1 MPIEKPN
8 VEEHLKDNLIS
19 TKEATDLKDF
29 LQNPSVIKKEK
40 ELFIAEIDKKY
51 PDIIKWLDHT
61 FSSFLKDSLDPI
73 VDDKKNAPDL
83 IAFEN
88 VFKYFKNKTGK
99 ESTFSG
105 NGKVND
111 IFRTIDTNI
120 SEYKLN
126 VLHKAFTKQL
136 SSELSSYTN
145 LEQSVTA
152 AIEKT
157 LQPILLKELKQ
168 YTAVDGDH
176 SLLKSTYNAFISSN
190 ALPKLTPYQEKSDKV
205 LAAVNRASLLS
216 GFEES
221 LTGDPKFTS
230 HPDFQ
235 KILAIFETML
245 SGTSDRSINAMT
257 KELSLNGHQ
266 DLAFES
272 IFNAIKKTLKFKD
285 TYPAKLNWFRVVN
298 DGVWIKSNESV
309 QRIEDP
315 FTVRSLDVNQMKSS
329 LDPVV
334 SNPAI
339 TKIVITAPT
348 DQKELVEYF
357 YKNSPNKDKV
367 VLNLVDGLKKL
378 TVESTESK
386 EIPQKISLKIPN
398 LDSNMTATPQ
408 DITNLLIEESKKQT
422 DGVKIKDVIADPDYK
437 IVWGTVTGVASLD
450 MNVWHRVNPDYDYS
464 KNSNVKIYNQTEL
477 KADPN
482 VIGNQNLALDRAG
495 SFLKYFTGIQSK
507 VGPDA
512 QFNLNY
518 KVDGPTKEALTSDPS
533 FKQNFDLA
541 KSKNPA
547 LTESSYLSELFKQR
561 QNATLDLSLLK
572 TETKQNT
579 LTIPVN
585 EKTHTKDYAFSV
597 WLNSTFDSDVRE
609 TTGKIFG
616 WIGTAL
622 SSLLPNFG
630 NGHIKYTGCKVCRA
644 K

>member
-8 VEEHLKDNLIS
+8 LEEQLKDDVIS
-19 TKEATDLKDF
+19 IKEANDLKDF
-29 LQNPSVIKKEK
+29 LQNPSVVKKEK

-51 PDIIKWLDHT
+51 PDILNWLEH
-61 FSSFLKDSLDPI
+61 SFASCLKDSLDPS

-83 IAFEN
+83 TAFEN

-99 ESTFSG
+99 EATFSG

-120 SEYKLN
+120 SEYKFN
-126 VLHKAFTKQL
+126 VLNKAFTKQL
-136 SSELSSYTN
+136 ASDLSSYTN

-157 LQPILLKELKQ
+157 LQPVLVKELKQ
-168 YTAVDGDH
+168 YTAVDGDY
-176 SLLKSTYNAFISSN
+176 SPLKSTYNNFISSN
-190 ALPKLTPYQEKSDKV
+190 TLPKLTDYQERADKV
-205 LAAVNRASLLS
+205 LSAVNRASLLS

-221 LTGDPKFTS
+221 LRGDLKIS
-230 HPDFQ
+230 SAPDFQ
-235 KILAIFETML
+235 RILAIFETML
-245 SGTSDRSINAMT
+245 SGTSDRSINSMT
-257 KELSLNGHQ
+257 KDLSLNGHE

-272 IFNAIKKTLKFKD
+272 IFNAIKRTLKFKD

-298 DGVWIKSNESV
+298 DGVWLKGHESV
-309 QRIEDP
+309 QRIEEP

-329 LDPVV
+329 LNPIV

-339 TKIVITAPT
+339 TKIVINAPI
-348 DQKELVEYF
+348 DQKEVVEYF

-386 EIPQKISLKIPN
+386 EIPQKISLKISN
-398 LDSNMTATPQ
+398 LDSKMTATSQ
-408 DITNLLIEESKKQT
+408 DITNTLSQNADMKKLIE
-422 DGVKIKDVIADPDYK
+422 DPNYK
-437 IVWGTVTGVASLD
+437 IVGGTVTGVASLD
-450 MNVWHRVNPDYDYS
+450 MNIWYHTNPDYDYT
-464 KNSNVKIYNQTEL
+464 KDSNVKINNQTTL
-477 KADPN
+477 NSDPN
-482 VIGNQNLALDRAG
+482 VIGNQNLALDRAW
-495 SFLKYFTGIQSK
+495 SFLKYFSTIQNK
-507 VGPDA
+507 VAPGA
-512 QFNLNY
+512 QFDLNY
-518 KVDGPTKEALTSDPS
+518 KVDGPTKDALKSDPI

-541 KSKNPA
+541 KSNNPA

-585 EKTHTKDYAFSV
+585 EKTHTKDYVFSV
-597 WLNSTFDSDVRE
+597 WLNPTFDSDMRE
-609 TTGKIFG
+609 VTGKIFG

-622 SSLLPNFG
+622 SSLIPSFG
-630 NGHIKYTGCKVCRA
+630 NGHIKYTGCKVCRG
-644 K
+644 KK